1 MTKEEYQNST
11 KFVRIR
17 ANAIIAL
24 ILVIGFIL
32 WMEIFENMNLGYWF
46 NAVYFLLL
54 LAICM
59 LVKYM
64 ELHRPQ
70 IILLKLLNDNQAD
83 SLLDITQNIIQTVFF
98 NRVSKLSH
106 SQKQGYVFDNK
117 DCLNQARYLLG
128 LYSIDENKLPLWL
141 KCYLKRDD
149 NHFKNVKDALRDYIN
164 HYDSTIDIY
173 YVIYNKDMDCYRWH
187 NLESAAMSKQLV
199 KQNKSLYNDVTGKN
213 MLLLHFERSDL
224 NVYDWRILDTHVEKE
239 GFNTKVSYDLALI
252 VKRKNHRQVSV
263 IKTRYDILVNVWGI
277 SRNTNYNV
285 LGGQI
290 YADQADTKM
299 SNWYTTSFTKLYR
312 DSNRIAKQNQLLAEK
327 TIKEKN

>member
-24 ILVIGFIL
+24 ILLIGFIL

-117 DCLNQARYLLG
+117 DCLNQAR
-128 LYSIDENKLPLWL
+128 
-141 KCYLKRDD
+141 
-149 NHFKNVKDALRDYIN
+149 
-164 HYDSTIDIY
+164 
-173 YVIYNKDMDCYRWH
+173 
-187 NLESAAMSKQLV
+187 
-199 KQNKSLYNDVTGKN
+199 
-213 MLLLHFERSDL
+213 
-224 NVYDWRILDTHVEKE
+224 
-239 GFNTKVSYDLALI
+239 
-252 VKRKNHRQVSV
+252 
-263 IKTRYDILVNVWGI
+263 
-277 SRNTNYNV
+277 
-285 LGGQI
+285 
-290 YADQADTKM
+290 
-299 SNWYTTSFTKLYR
+299 
-312 DSNRIAKQNQLLAEK
+312 
-327 TIKEKN
+327 